1 MCSSSSLEW
10 PAFAESNIP
19 TRLAIPI
26 SPNTTARDFMRVF
39 ERAHLNCFP
48 EHGEIVANG
57 LMVQR
62 KSNLYHLSDTLPL
75 KHAFQ
80 HTKGDWFLQVRVCN
94 PSIADPIGSPEVTK
108 DFSTDGEP
116 EIFLT
121 STPRSRCSR
130 RRRRMMMKRLISN
143 RLSHFNFRWF
153 FFLHNSKR
161 KRVRKNNAAISC
173 SIDKPH
179 ILSDEKFNYDALSE
193 SMSVSGI
200 ITKYFSSYDEVN
212 STSVFSYSKVEG
224 EQTENPFLKTEDNR
238 LGFDIC
244 TPPPFSLR
252 IPPVIQSV
260 PLASE
265 SVSVVSSKGKK
276 AEIGKRL
283 LTATKS
289 LGLNVSNRSPGLPL
303 NRILAYEIT
312 DEDE

>member
-10 PAFAESNIP
+10 PVFAESNIP

-108 DFSTDGEP
+108 DFSTD
-116 EIFLT
+116 
-121 STPRSRCSR
+121 
-130 RRRRMMMKRLISN
+130 
-143 RLSHFNFRWF
+143 
-153 FFLHNSKR
+153 
-161 KRVRKNNAAISC
+161 
-173 SIDKPH
+173 DKPH

>member
-10 PAFAESNIP
+10 PVFAESNIP

-26 SPNTTARDFMRVF
+26 SPNATARDFMRVF

-80 HTKGDWFLQVRVCN
+80 HTKGEC
-94 PSIADPIGSPEVTK
+94 
-108 DFSTDGEP
+108 
-116 EIFLT
+116 
-121 STPRSRCSR
+121 
-130 RRRRMMMKRLISN
+130 
-143 RLSHFNFRWF
+143 
-153 FFLHNSKR
+153 KR

-173 SIDKPH
+173 SINKLH

-200 ITKYFSSYDEVN
+200 ITKYFSCYDEVN

-224 EQTENPFLKTEDNR
+224 EQTEKPIVKTEDNC

-244 TPPPFSLR
+244 TPPPFTLR

-265 SVSVVSSKGKK
+265 SVSVVSSKVKK